1 MSRLWEWVD
10 KKNLSE
16 KAKTGVFLFL
26 NMVLYGVLGFL
37 VWMVISRFTLSTLDW
52 AVCFVGYPG
61 FFIGYLGGF
70 FFLCRK

>member
-16 KAKTGVFLFL
+16 QAKTGVFLFL